1 MASHW
6 NKNKITNFCE
16 TFEGWNNA
24 KCPDEQNPFLKAE
37 GLNIH
42 TPVKNVEAYGNI
54 KKAFKVVITAG
65 ITKFLGLSDISFS
78 EQINSDSVKNQIRS
92 LGYYGEMEYK
102 PFEIFN
108 ALNKKVLGKIGDC
121 LYFVNRF
128 EDAKIIEE
136 ILKIWNNFVVNAIL
150 NAMVR

>member
-1 MASHW
+1 M
-6 NKNKITNFCE
+6 
-16 TFEGWNNA
+16 
-24 KCPDEQNPFLKAE
+24 
-37 GLNIH
+37 
-42 TPVKNVEAYGNI
+42 
-54 KKAFKVVITAG
+54 ITA
-65 ITKFLGLSDISFS
+65 IIAKFLGLSDISFS

-136 ILKIWNNFVVNAIL
+136 ILNI
-150 NAMVR
+150 